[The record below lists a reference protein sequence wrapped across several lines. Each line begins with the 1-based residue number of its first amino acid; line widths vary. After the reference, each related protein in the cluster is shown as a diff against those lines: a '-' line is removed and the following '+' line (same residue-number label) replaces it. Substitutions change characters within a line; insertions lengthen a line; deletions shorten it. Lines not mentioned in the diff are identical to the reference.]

1 MPAHRSPLS
10 GSRAD
15 DRSRSPL
22 RLRPSSCPSAGSA
35 GPDAVPAPDADSLQ
49 ARESGPLPIMPDEP
63 ERLPRYIEHTV
74 LVGGMPVTALYSL
87 NMSSG
92 PYQTRLRGL
101 YDVGAYSRE
110 LWSRIEWEVADLIA
124 LSNARMLQTRPPTID
139 SPTKLWAVRGQVLPS
154 LDRLA
159 ILRNQMGAMADD
171 EMRFHMNSLA
181 EECLRGGDCL
191 PKQVV
196 VIDPLVSA
204 AWVDP
209 AAFDCA
215 EWAATHPE
223 ILADGLQAIGVFCI
237 EAHWIPFLITPWGN
251 TVRIASFDAAQ
262 ELPAMLSACLMR
274 MTHGLGF
281 TETFFDHVV
290 RPFAIKSAC
299 GAVAINFLRAQLVG
313 FPRLCSNVSAWE
325 EHHCLRRRFM
335 QHIGNSTEVPR
346 PWFWGNGP
354 PSGGNLGSESGL
366 PGPASSSPSC
376 ATDVALGPA
385 VSVGAP
391 GSSAQVAQEVVDAL
405 ACVPSDG
412 LGALKGPTFMTS
424 QQYAAVRSQMLASD
438 DRRNLL
444 AGQYGIWADDEIRF
458 HLQALADQ
466 CNVVSNDQL
475 VRHVRVVDPLIT
487 LSWTLQ
493 GSMSATDSA
502 RLFRFAC
509 TEQVILVGTLK
520 VREHWVPFLLFPA
533 GSRVRIV
540 TGDYQA
546 EIPAQWINCLIE
558 FAFALGFQ
566 SLRFDHTRRDIRCRS
581 ACGAVAINFVGCQLG
596 LSTEVTKYAAVWA
609 LHTEFRR
616 VFTDALHE
624 SEFVSRPWIWASGQE
639 SDDASECSW
648 PSEDQVPVN
657 LPVAESTPV
666 ASQTDG
672 GVPFAHQC
680 ISTDERIDLFAVHGR
695 SMGDDEVRFH
705 LATLIQK
712 RASRSG
718 GSDTH
723 RPVVVPFECLNF
735 LNWDDVGHILTEKWC
750 ESAKQVK
757 SHGHQITAVVLE
769 GSHWL
774 PLWAVP
780 AGMVLVV
787 HTFDDIV
794 DYDIFDGKLRWIGLH
809 LGFEEVV
816 IHRVPH
822 GLPSHNFC
830 GAHALAFLAH
840 ILIDAELPDS
850 VRTLD
855 FMATNMRAAFVQAM
869 FERRM
874 CICPLVWGDG
884 GTGALVKSIAEEL
897 GLHGVPGALTEQR
910 ASQAIKAIGSEQLI
924 QAMQQ
929 KQPWRQMK
937 ALATNVGF
945 KWVLPSELEAAVAG
959 NKGKPVGK
967 KTTKERNVPGV
978 PPPVEVDPHKLC
990 VLEGT
995 FRSGTTVLPQLCA
1008 QQIGPVSSGVVL
1020 MTAQEAD
1027 PYLKAGRL
1035 VSQELLALVVFH
1047 RADQPLQ
1054 SMLSQ
1059 LRVTVPCRCTVDNE
1073 PVLAEA
1079 SLVQIGQGC
1088 VEKFAGSNL
1097 VSLESPDVCSL
1108 RINVFRDEVED
1119 WETFARAPVKQ
1130 LVQTFPELKRCGVA
1144 GCTCPS
1150 WHNEENLPLK
1160 EPILDLWKRQFMKIG
1175 FKPCEFAK
1183 ADLFCVSLR
1192 VPYCLLTRVLNRS
1205 GTAGAYVEPRSADGL
1220 RVLNEFM
1227 VIWAPKQTL
1236 RELLHLKQT
1245 NPAVLGLA
1253 RMGERRGLRVPAD
1266 QAQAVHQV
1274 VRPDTLFLPQG
1285 ERLQYIA
1292 GPFPF
1297 GLDRQAICKVMKQ
1310 VGWNCR
1316 PLQPGAPQPG
1326 RVAMWIVQ
1334 AIEEPPNAILHTN
1347 YGEVLISR
1355 HKSGDVSAKS
1365 EVKLPVASPATL
1377 ALCGGPAAKDDDP
1390 WTHVDPW
1397 TKFKPS
1403 TIPVSSAPAQTDSMQ
1418 QMESRIQAAV
1428 LSKLP
1433 QGTPMEQDDVPDRLS
1448 TLEGQVHQLMQKQTQ
1463 IDGQFQEFTHHQS
1476 QQVSNLQAQMQA
1488 QSQQLHGQIE
1498 TQNQSI
1504 QAMFENQLSHIHGLL
1519 QKRPRDDGE

>member
-1 MPAHRSPLS
+1 
-10 GSRAD
+10 
-15 DRSRSPL
+15 
-22 RLRPSSCPSAGSA
+22 
-35 GPDAVPAPDADSLQ
+35 
-49 ARESGPLPIMPDEP
+49 
-63 ERLPRYIEHTV
+63 
-74 LVGGMPVTALYSL
+74 
-87 NMSSG
+87 
-92 PYQTRLRGL
+92 
-101 YDVGAYSRE
+101 
-110 LWSRIEWEVADLIA
+110 
-124 LSNARMLQTRPPTID
+124 
-139 SPTKLWAVRGQVLPS
+139 
-154 LDRLA
+154 
-159 ILRNQMGAMADD
+159 MADD

-209 AAFDCA
+209 AAFDYA

-237 EAHWIPFLITPWGN
+237 EAHWIPFLIAPWGN

-757 SHGHQITAVVLE
+757 SHGHQIAAVVLE

-816 IHRVPH
+816 IHRLLPWFPPAESIAVPIFETVAIHVRLLEKQLMSTSRQYARLRRARNPNLIFRDIKGPSSHGVDFLIRPLQSNVTEVRADDCSVLVDPPQPWVSDRPVLAH
-822 GLPSHNFC
+822 GLPLNIIHVEDDCLWLQSIE
-830 GAHALAFLAH
+830 G
-840 ILIDAELPDS
+840 
-850 VRTLD
+850 
-855 FMATNMRAAFVQAM
+855 VQ
-869 FERRM
+869 
-874 CICPLVWGDG
+874 
-884 GTGALVKSIAEEL
+884 
-897 GLHGVPGALTEQR
+897 
-910 ASQAIKAIGSEQLI
+910 
-924 QAMQQ
+924 
-929 KQPWRQMK
+929 
-937 ALATNVGF
+937 VGQ
-945 KWVLPSELEAAVAG
+945 
-959 NKGKPVGK
+959 
-967 KTTKERNVPGV
+967 
-978 PPPVEVDPHKLC
+978 C
-990 VLEGT
+990 
-995 FRSGTTVLPQLCA
+995 
-1008 QQIGPVSSGVVL
+1008 
-1020 MTAQEAD
+1020 
-1027 PYLKAGRL
+1027 
-1035 VSQELLALVVFH
+1035 VSQLQCTGTK
-1047 RADQPLQ
+1047 ADL
-1054 SMLSQ
+1054 
-1059 LRVTVPCRCTVDNE
+1059 E
-1073 PVLAEA
+1073 KAFAEA
-1079 SLVQIGQGC
+1079 WKARWDRHAHV
-1088 VEKFAGSNL
+1088 
-1097 VSLESPDVCSL
+1097 P
-1108 RINVFRDEVED
+1108 ED
-1119 WETFARAPVKQ
+1119 RWVTILSFARAFLPRLRLDWPQ
-1130 LVQTFPELKRCGVA
+1130 LTP
-1144 GCTCPS
+1144 
-1150 WHNEENLPLK
+1150 
-1160 EPILDLWKRQFMKIG
+1160 D
-1175 FKPCEFAK
+1175 
-1183 ADLFCVSLR
+1183 
-1192 VPYCLLTRVLNRS
+1192 
-1205 GTAGAYVEPRSADGL
+1205 
-1220 RVLNEFM
+1220 
-1227 VIWAPKQTL
+1227 
-1236 RELLHLKQT
+1236 
-1245 NPAVLGLA
+1245 VLGQL
-1253 RMGERRGLRVPAD
+1253 
-1266 QAQAVHQV
+1266 
-1274 VRPDTLFLPQG
+1274 
-1285 ERLQYIA
+1285 IA
-1292 GPFPF
+1292 SKKSSSAC
-1297 GLDRQAICKVMKQ
+1297 GLDGVSIQD
-1310 VGWNCR
+1310 
-1316 PLQPGAPQPG
+1316 L
-1326 RVAMWIVQ
+1326 
-1334 AIEEPPNAILHTN
+1334 
-1347 YGEVLISR
+1347 
-1355 HKSGDVSAKS
+1355 KSM
-1365 EVKLPVASPATL
+1365 P
-1377 ALCGGPAAKDDDP
+1377 PAALSNFCDMYSTAEQTGQWPSQLLMGKVVCLAK
-1390 WTHVDPW
+1390 VDQPSSVLDYRPITILG
-1397 TKFKPS
+1397 TKKGP
-1403 TIPVSSAPAQTDSMQ
+1403 P
-1418 QMESRIQAAV
+1418 
-1428 LSKLP
+1428 LP
-1433 QGTPMEQDDVPDRLS
+1433 
-1448 TLEGQVHQLMQKQTQ
+1448 
-1463 IDGQFQEFTHHQS
+1463 
-1476 QQVSNLQAQMQA
+1476 N
-1488 QSQQLHGQIE
+1488 
-1498 TQNQSI
+1498 
-1504 QAMFENQLSHIHGLL
+1504 
-1519 QKRPRDDGE
+1519 